1 MGEEPAGGVLS
12 SMRLTFLVAN
22 LMCCGALLSGC
33 VVDRTGQS
41 ASYILQDRVE
51 SNRARIHTMEKDL
64 ALSVTRVDDMEER
77 AANARQRLAD
87 SGATLETFLEEL
99 QALRGEAADLSHQ
112 LGENRGTMGA
122 VEFRLGALEA
132 RLSHMEKELD
142 IVPPLIL
149 PSTPS
154 SEDGA
159 ADEADA
165 GTNDAA
171 PRTSTPEAP
180 VDAGDDAEA
189 GNGEEIA
196 ALGKVSPDEVV
207 VVSAEPSKEDILFQ
221 QALVLMKKKDWEKA
235 GSRLQKFLRNYPDN
249 PRAVESQFLTGQCL
263 FELGRYKAAITTFQK
278 AIELDEKSPFAPR
291 GMFMQALSFEEL
303 GTDDDKEAAK
313 VFFAELVRLY
323 PDSDDASRAKRKLEA
338 LGAP

>member
-1 MGEEPAGGVLS
+1 
-12 SMRLTFLVAN
+12 MRLTLILAGLVC
-22 LMCCGALLSGC
+22 LGTLSSGC

-51 SNRARIHTMEKDL
+51 SNRLRLHTMEKDL

-132 RLSHMEKELD
+132 RLTHMEKELD
-142 IVPPLIL
+142 ITPPLIL
-149 PSTPS
+149 PSMPGD
-154 SEDGA
+154 EGEA
-159 ADEADA
+159 ADEGGAASSDETRAATVPAAD
-165 GTNDAA
+165 
-171 PRTSTPEAP
+171 S
-180 VDAGDDAEA
+180 
-189 GNGEEIA
+189 GEKEELVS
-196 ALGKVSPDEVV
+196 LGKPSDDEVLV
-207 VVSAEPSKEDILFQ
+207 RSAEPSEEDILFQ

-249 PRAVESQFLTGQCL
+249 PRAIESQFLTGQCL

-278 AIELDEKSPFAPR
+278 AIELDEKSSFAAR
-291 GMFMQALSFEEL
+291 AMFMQALSFEEL
-303 GTDDDKEAAK
+303 GTDDDIEASK

-338 LGAP
+338 PGAP